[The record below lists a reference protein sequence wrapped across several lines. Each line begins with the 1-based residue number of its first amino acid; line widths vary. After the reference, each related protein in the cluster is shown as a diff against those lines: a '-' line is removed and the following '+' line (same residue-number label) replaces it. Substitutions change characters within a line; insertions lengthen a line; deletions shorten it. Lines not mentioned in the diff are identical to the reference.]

1 MKFVIDK
8 VYRFY
13 RLRRWT
19 ENSMSYSDTNRASR
33 QQLRNSAKAAVSAP
47 APASALTYLVFTLSV
62 GFMIAVVFG
71 VLA

>member
-1 MKFVIDK
+1 
-8 VYRFY
+8 
-13 RLRRWT
+13 
-19 ENSMSYSDTNRASR
+19 MSYSDTNRASR